1 MSSGPS
7 AGDAVRRQYEAYPYP
22 ARDPRD
28 EAKRLVT
35 GSPSHLDELT
45 HHLFAGRIAAEPFRV
60 LVAGGGTGDAL
71 VMLAQQTAD
80 AGLAAEFTYLD
91 LSEASRAIAEARIA
105 ARGLGGRVRFLTGSL
120 LEVADLAPGPFDY
133 IDCCGV
139 LHHLDDPDAG
149 LAALTSVLAPGG
161 GMGLMVYAPQ
171 GRAGVYPLQAALR
184 HLAPATLSPPDRVAA
199 AKKLLAGLPPTNA
212 FQRNP
217 FLGDHK
223 ASDAGLYD
231 LLLHSID
238 RPFAWPEL
246 AAWLERAGLTVT
258 GTPWPILYDP
268 ATYIADPG
276 LRRRLEGL
284 DADGRAALAE
294 NLSGAMKTHSVYVA
308 RAAEAADRV
317 ARFDAAAVPVL
328 RELDG
333 AAVAARLR
341 PGRPLS
347 VSLGGL
353 TLPVPLP
360 PLGPAII
367 GLVDGVRDAGTIA
380 DTLAQRRPDLG
391 REAILAQVGE
401 AVAALTRIGKGFLRR
416 PR

>member
-1 MSSGPS
+1 MTAVPA

-22 ARDPRD
+22 ARDPKD

-45 HHLFAGRIAAEPFRV
+45 HHLFAGRISADPFRV

-80 AGLAAEFTYLD
+80 AGLAAELTYLD

-105 ARGLGGRVRFLTGSL
+105 ARDLGGRVRFLTGSL
-120 LEVADLAPGPFDY
+120 LDIAALAPGPFDY

-149 LAALTSVLAPGG
+149 LAALASVLAPGG

-184 HLAPATLSPPDRVAA
+184 QLAPATLPPAERVAA
-199 AKKLLAGLPPTNA
+199 AKKLLSGLPPTNA

-223 ASDAGLYD
+223 ASDAGLHD
-231 LLLHSID
+231 LLLHSTD

-246 AAWLERAGLTVT
+246 AAWLARAGLAVA
-258 GTPWPILYDP
+258 GMPWPILYDP

-276 LRRRLEGL
+276 LQRRLDGL

-294 NLSGAMKTHSVYVA
+294 NLSGAMKTHCVYVA
-308 RAAEAADRV
+308 RKAEAAGRA
-317 ARFDAAAVPVL
+317 ARFDADAVPVL

-333 AAVAARLR
+333 QAIAARLR
-341 PGRPLS
+341 PGRPLP

-353 TLPVPLP
+353 DLAVPLP

-367 GLVDGVRDAGTIA
+367 GLVDGTRDAGAIA
-380 DTLAQRRPDLG
+380 AMLADRRRDLD
-391 REAILAQVGE
+391 RAAILAQID
-401 AVAALTRIGKGFLRR
+401 ATLAALTRIAKGFLRR